1 MVSPLEHAHGIFGW
15 LILNMTLSLN
25 SARYFYVF
33 LISKIWMW
41 YFGTYSWYLLQLRPS
56 NGSLETTMVC
66 PRRITCGKSAS
77 SNKSPKSLGCCQ
89 RSSGQCCSAKPPKR
103 WLKVR
108 TSRCLIDISWR
119 YLLFFDLFTPRL
131 ETSQFVY
138 LLTFNLDVGLFTCY
152 QYVSIVSS
160 YTHRVCDKRHPLV
173 QQHVRTIMSWGTD
186 LLNLQPK
193 HSYMESEIATYILRS
208 PKSIS
213 KRRFSTGIIFSNGSK
228 WILNGHDSGCWGM

>member
-1 MVSPLEHAHGIFGW
+1 MV
-15 LILNMTLSLN
+15 
-25 SARYFYVF
+25 
-33 LISKIWMW
+33 
-41 YFGTYSWYLLQLRPS
+41 FGTYSWYLLQLRPS

-89 RSSGQCCSAKPPKR
+89 RSSGQCCSAINPSADSRYEPLGVDWHFVEIPP
-103 WLKVR
+103 
-108 TSRCLIDISWR
+108 
-119 YLLFFDLFTPRL
+119 FFWDLFTPRL

-160 YTHRVCDKRHPLV
+160 YTHRVCDERHPLV

-186 LLNLQPK
+186 LLNLQPR
-193 HSYMESEIATYILRS
+193 HSYMESEIATYILRN
-208 PKSIS
+208 PKNIS
-213 KRRFSTGIIFSNGSK
+213 KRRFSTGIFFSNWSK

>member
-1 MVSPLEHAHGIFGW
+1 MV
-15 LILNMTLSLN
+15 
-25 SARYFYVF
+25 
-33 LISKIWMW
+33 
-41 YFGTYSWYLLQLRPS
+41 FGTYSWYLLQPRPS

-89 RSSGQCCSAKPPKR
+89 RSSGQCCSAKTKR
-103 WLKVR
+103 WQHFVW
-108 TSRCLIDISWR
+108 TSRSWSTFR
-119 YLLFFDLFTPRL
+119 WDTSFFLDEFTPRL

-160 YTHRVCDKRHPLV
+160 YTHRVCDERHPLV
-173 QQHVRTIMSWGTD
+173 QQHVSTIMSWGTD
-186 LLNLQPK
+186 LLNLQPR
-193 HSYMESEIATYILRS
+193 HSYMESEIATYILRN

-213 KRRFSTGIIFSNGSK
+213 KSRFSTGIFFSSGSK